1 MTISYNILNLPEY
14 IQDNWGSGEISHRY
28 SYLADGTKTSVGDY
42 ENSGYQYAGSLV
54 YSMDYGTVN
63 SFESASFGGG
73 RIVGTNIGS
82 EVHYFLTDHLG
93 STRVVAKVTP
103 TGREDL
109 DRKDYYPFGKEWRQP
124 DMPVSDNRYMFSGK
138 ERSDICLENDYSS
151 ILPIYDFGARCY
163 YPEGVFFLQQD
174 PLMEKYYSIG
184 QYNYCAGN
192 PIKFADHDGRK
203 IVDAKGRVLYQ
214 NGQWTKEASG
224 TAAMR
229 VGIAMMA
236 TPTGQATFDT
246 IVNNSTN
253 IQIELSQ
260 TIKLSDDGSS
270 LIRGEMVP
278 GNIALSDNGQV
289 ELLDGEITIFEGSL
303 KAEIN
308 GVIGVSDKTST
319 LIKSLPENIA
329 LDGAIGS
336 VAVHEGI
343 HTTKENIQQQYDNI
357 QKNGTND
364 IEKDPIN
371 AQNKYLEEL
380 IKKEK

>member
-1 MTISYNILNLPEY
+1 
-14 IQDNWGSGEISHRY
+14 
-28 SYLADGTKTSVGDY
+28 
-42 ENSGYQYAGSLV
+42 
-54 YSMDYGTVN
+54 
-63 SFESASFGGG
+63 
-73 RIVGTNIGS
+73 
-82 EVHYFLTDHLG
+82 
-93 STRVVAKVTP
+93 
-103 TGREDL
+103 
-109 DRKDYYPFGKEWRQP
+109 
-124 DMPVSDNRYMFSGK
+124 
-138 ERSDICLENDYSS
+138 
-151 ILPIYDFGARCY
+151 
-163 YPEGVFFLQQD
+163 
-174 PLMEKYYSIG
+174 
-184 QYNYCAGN
+184 
-192 PIKFADHDGRK
+192 
-203 IVDAKGRVLYQ
+203 
-214 NGQWTKEASG
+214 
-224 TAAMR
+224 MR

-246 IVNNSTN
+246 IANSSTN

-260 TIKLSDDGSS
+260 TIKLSDDGGS

-289 ELLDGEITIFEGSL
+289 ELLDGKITIFEGSL

-308 GVIGVSDKTST
+308 GVIGVSDKTNT

>member
-1 MTISYNILNLPEY
+1 MYY
-14 IQDNWGSGEISHRY
+14 C
-28 SYLADGTKTSVGDY
+28 YLSDGTKLSLGSSTSTLTQRY
-42 ENSGYQYAGSLV
+42 RGSLV
-54 YSMDYGTVN
+54 YNNGQ
-63 SFESASFGGG
+63 FESASFGDG
-73 RIVGTNIGS
+73 RIVGTNNGANS